1 MKVFI
6 GVGHGG
12 TDPGAV
18 ANGFMEKDLNLDM
31 ALMLKLELEK
41 YGITVVIS
49 RTSDISHNAA
59 HRIRMANSSGADIAV
74 DLHVNA
80 GAGRGFEAYVP
91 LYRDAAQSR
100 NLAKRIEEEIKG
112 IGHLSRGIKTRKDEF
127 GYDHF
132 GFLRSINCPRVIL
145 ECAFI
150 DSLDINKINTPQKRM
165 VIVKAYARGIIRY
178 IGNGCAAMSDAA

>member
-31 ALMLKLELEK
+31 AIMLKLELEK
-41 YGITVVIS
+41 YGINVVIS
-49 RTSDISHNAA
+49 RTSDVSYSAA

-91 LYRDAAQSR
+91 LYRDSAQSR

-112 IGHLSRGIKTRKDEF
+112 IGHISRGIKTRKDKF

-178 IGNGCAAMSDAA
+178 IGSGCNSISDAA

>member
-31 ALMLKLELEK
+31 AIMLKLELEK

-49 RTSDISHNAA
+49 RTSDVSRSAA

-80 GAGRGFEAYVP
+80 GAGIGFEAYVP

-100 NLAKRIEEEIKG
+100 NLARRIEEEIKG
-112 IGHLSRGIKTRKDEF
+112 IGHISRGIKTRKNEF
-127 GYDHF
+127 GYDQY

-150 DSLDINKINTPQKRM
+150 DSLDINKINTHQKRM
-165 VIVKAYARGIIRY
+165 VIVKAYARGIIKYTASLRNN
-178 IGNGCAAMSDAA
+178 IPEVF